1 MVLEQNL
8 SLVKK
13 VNRLLNWGHWFSFFN
28 ILLALG
34 VTAMFWWSEPLPQT
48 VLGWSYLVLN
58 WLGHTAF
65 ICFMFFIL
73 TIFPLSLIFPYQ
85 RHIRG
90 LAAALATLGLVIL
103 IFDAY
108 VYSQLGYHIGSASY
122 DQTIDLLRQ
131 QIVTNLRNFILI
143 VTLVAALIF
152 ALELVISNYCWKKIT
167 RLGQSGIGKPVLMI
181 FFGSF
186 MLSHLLHIY
195 ADAKLH
201 WDITRQD
208 NVLPFSYP
216 ATAKSLLARYQL
228 VDLTE
233 RAQRQADKLSL
244 QSLLPASGKLNCDLP
259 PQPATLL
266 LVTNTLQDSQRQFF
280 RAQHFRVHDQHFVPN
295 NPIEALL
302 NLLYGQFMAEQ
313 NLGETLQQAPGWLSQ
328 LPKGRFAVV
337 NRNTAL
343 NNSLPW
349 ASLALAETPYAIVFD
364 DAPEL
369 NWADYQA
376 YPQIVVVPLHSD
388 NRKFQLAP
396 QTAMVRWPV
405 LLTQLKQHNS
415 QQLDW
420 LPTLL
425 HAAGCDSDSRW
436 LGDNLLAPSNLPKL
450 NISQQD
456 IISIRKDKMMILRQ
470 DGSYGVWSAGTL
482 VPLTDKLDVPMLTDA
497 LKRLED

>member
-28 ILLALG
+28 ILLALL

-48 VLGWSYLVLN
+48 VLGWSYLLLN

-90 LAAALATLGLVIL
+90 LAAALASLGLVIL

-108 VYSQLGYHIGSASY
+108 VYTQLGYHIGSASY

-131 QIVTNLRNFILI
+131 QVVTNLRNFVLI
-143 VTLVAALIF
+143 VTLVGSLLF
-152 ALELVISNYCWKKIT
+152 VVELLISNFCWKKIT
-167 RLGQSGIGKPVLMI
+167 RLSQSGIGNPALVL

-233 RAQRQADKLSL
+233 RAQRQADRLNL
-244 QSLLPASGKLNCDLP
+244 DALLPTSSELSCKVPTQAT
-259 PQPATLL
+259 TLL
-266 LVTNTLQDSQRQFF
+266 LLTESLTAQQLSFLHSQQL
-280 RAQHFRVHDQHFVPN
+280 RAHEQHFAPN
-295 NPIEALL
+295 NNTEALL
-302 NLLYGQFMAEQ
+302 NVLYGQFMVEQ
-313 NLGETLQQAPGWLSQ
+313 NNGQALKQAPGWLAQ
-328 LPKGRFAVV
+328 LPPARLSVV
-337 NRNTAL
+337 NRNPAL
-343 NNSLPW
+343 NSLLPW
-349 ASLALAETPYAIVFD
+349 AATALQPTPFAIVFD
-364 DAPEL
+364 ATPEL
-369 NWADYQA
+369 HWQDYQH
-376 YPQIVVVPLHSD
+376 YEQLIIVPLQS
-388 NRKFQLAP
+388 NNTRFQLAP
-396 QTAMVRWPV
+396 QTALIKWPS
-405 LLTQLKQHNS
+405 LQQQLRQRSS
-415 QQLDW
+415 QQLDL

-425 HAAGCDSDSRW
+425 HAAGCQSHEHW
-436 LGDNLLAPSNLPKL
+436 LGDNLFAPSDLPKL

-482 VPLTDKLDVPMLTDA
+482 VPLNEKLDVPMLIDA